1 MTNCSTF
8 SQKYKHKVNKKEI
21 KMIKKIFVAMFCLSI
36 LFVCSAC
43 GQTDMKSL
51 VSRNISEQTSVYF
64 FSNNQNLKVSLSSGQ
79 RELNYR
85 YDGVSDEKVDFA
97 LITASLDG
105 SDPQVCQVVIDGKQS
120 DVLLEFNYRTGKHV
134 ADLQTRLMGDES
146 IQIYYDNQVAD
157 LVCQQFSV
165 SAADAIE
172 IACEHLQSFIQPLC
186 DGENFHGECYLRVMD
201 ELTGENNGTLWLFS
215 VLSQDGQTRN
225 VIISTSQPVVLADDG
240 KDVI

>member
-1 MTNCSTF
+1 
-8 SQKYKHKVNKKEI
+8 
-21 KMIKKIFVAMFCLSI
+21 
-36 LFVCSAC
+36 
-43 GQTDMKSL
+43 
-51 VSRNISEQTSVYF
+51 
-64 FSNNQNLKVSLSSGQ
+64 
-79 RELNYR
+79 
-85 YDGVSDEKVDFA
+85 
-97 LITASLDG
+97 
-105 SDPQVCQVVIDGKQS
+105 
-120 DVLLEFNYRTGKHV
+120 
-134 ADLQTRLMGDES
+134 MGDES
-146 IQIYYDNQVAD
+146 IQICYDNQVAD